1 MTTSMTRRRVRARGL
16 ALGFIAAAGTA
27 LLMAPQA
34 SADPQSDA
42 TSAINQLAGQIQSGD
57 ADTGHNDA
65 GLGQKEGSVTAAGD
79 GFLQKYSGGTIYW
92 SKDNGAKVIYGAI
105 DAKYG
110 DEGGPTGSL
119 GFPSESEGPAEYKP
133 SSRVASFAAQDKPKI
148 YWTSANGAWVVRGPF
163 TAATDKLGATLG
175 APVGDLTTNG
185 DVMTQKF
192 ANGSLTYNKATGA
205 WTSEPNAAWA
215 TELSGVAIPGMPN
228 ASMPN
233 MSAPNMSAN
242 MSAPNM
248 NAPEMSAPN
257 VNATDTDTGGFNW
270 WWLIIPLLLILA
282 GLVLAWLLRRRKPK
296 VSTPDANL
304 RRPAAAAPTA
314 SKPDLKMTAA
324 GTAAAA
330 AAGAAAAGAAM
341 KARHDANVVPE
352 DDAKTAHYG
361 EHSPEPSP
369 EAYHTVSDGD
379 TTNVASDQD
388 PDTPSGYGEHSPD
401 PSPEA
406 YHGVG
411 GAAAGAAAA
420 GAAAGAAGAASGGK
434 GDGVGSYLKGGVETP
449 VPVGGHLPLDDTSK
463 APEGYPIKGD
473 ANSGTYLTP
482 DLDAYHTTTAE
493 IWFATESAAEA
504 AGFTRGS

>member
-1 MTTSMTRRRVRARGL
+1 MTRRRVRARGL

-27 LLMAPQA
+27 LLMAPHA

-57 ADTGHNDA
+57 ADTGHNDS
-65 GLGQKEGSVTAAGD
+65 GLGQKEGTVTPVGD
-79 GFLQKYSGGTIYW
+79 GFQQKYSGGTIYW
-92 SKDNGAKVIYGAI
+92 SEDDGAKVLYGAI

-133 SSRVASFAAQDKPKI
+133 SSRVASFAAQDDPKI
-148 YWTSANGAWVVRGPF
+148 YWTSADGAWVVRGPF

-175 APVGDLTTNG
+175 APTADMTTNG
-185 DVMTQKF
+185 DVMTQEF
-192 ANGSLTYNKATGA
+192 ANGTLTYNKATGA
-205 WTSEPNAAWA
+205 WTSAPDAALA
-215 TELSGVAIPGMPN
+215 AGLTGLAIPGMPN

-242 MSAPNM
+242 VSAPNMSAPNM
-248 NAPEMSAPN
+248 SAPDMSAPA
-257 VNATDTDTGGFNW
+257 VSAPDADTGGFNW
-270 WWLIIPLLLILA
+270 WWLIIPILLILA
-282 GLVLAWLLRRRKPK
+282 GLLLAWLLRRRKPT

-314 SKPDLKMTAA
+314 PKPDLKMTAA

-341 KARHDANVVPE
+341 KARRDANVVPDA
-352 DDAKTAHYG
+352 DDKTAHYG
-361 EHSPEPSP
+361 EHSPDPSP
-369 EAYHTVSDGD
+369 EAYHTVSGGD
-379 TTNVASDQD
+379 TTNVVPDQD
-388 PDTPSGYGEHSPD
+388 PNTPSGYGEHSPD

-406 YHGVG
+406 YHGAG
-411 GAAAGAAAA
+411 GAAAGAGAAAA
-420 GAAAGAAGAASGGK
+420 GAAAAASGGK
-434 GDGVGSYLKGGVETP
+434 GDGVGNYLKGGVETP
-449 VPVGGHLPLDDTSK
+449 VPVGGHLPLDDPSK

-473 ANSGTYLTP
+473 ANSGVYLTP

-504 AGFTRGS
+504 AGFKRGS